1 MKESTTSLRST
12 NSFIVKEKE
21 HPKMISA
28 YSGRICGYAGS
39 GYRGSR
45 CNTDILPRNVLY
57 DVRYASHFTFY
68 THDLVGGANESLPAL
83 PVCHSKEHQIS
94 LE

>member
-1 MKESTTSLRST
+1 MHIAAVFVVTR
-12 NSFIVKEKE
+12 V
-21 HPKMISA
+21 
-28 YSGRICGYAGS
+28 RV
-39 GYRGSR
+39 RGSR